1 MEDSLALTVV
11 PPFRLDFTVWALR
24 RRKTNIVDLWDG
36 SKYTRVIAYNGDD
49 PLKITIGQQGTI
61 NHPQLIVALQSKNGG
76 EEITAAN
83 VQKDVGRII
92 QKMLGLDR
100 DLTSFYTLAKN
111 NKDDLLVSLGQ
122 QYLGVKPPC
131 FPSIFETL
139 INAIACQQVTL
150 DLGILMLN
158 RLAENFG
165 VEFEDEDDDGGGD
178 GEATPLHAFPR
189 PEDLADVS
197 EQDLRKLGFS
207 RQKARAIRELAMICV
222 ADNNDNNEVQL
233 DNLGGMSNEQI
244 VEQLSAIRGIGRWSA
259 EYALL
264 RGFGRIDSFPGDD
277 IGAQNNLKQL
287 FHLDKK
293 PDYAEVKKLTS
304 RWHPY
309 EGLVYFHLLL
319 NKLRTRGII

>member
-1 MEDSLALTVV
+1 MEDSLFLPIV

-24 RRKTNIVDLWDG
+24 RRKTNVVDRWDG
-36 SKYTRVIAYNGDD
+36 SKYARVIVSNND
-49 PLKITIGQQGTI
+49 PVKITISQEGRI
-61 NHPQLIVALQSKNGG
+61 NEPQLVVALQSKKGG
-76 EEITAAN
+76 MTAVN
-83 VQKDVGRII
+83 VQEDAGRLV

-111 NKDDLLVSLGQ
+111 NKDDVLISLGQ
-122 QYLGVKPPC
+122 QFLGVKPPC

-150 DLGILMLN
+150 DCAILMLN
-158 RLAENFG
+158 RVAENFG
-165 VEFEDEDDDGGGD
+165 VEFDDGG
-178 GEATPLHAFPR
+178 TLLHAFPR
-189 PEDLADVS
+189 PEDLADVP
-197 EQDLRKLGFS
+197 EQELRELGFS
-207 RQKARAIRELAMICV
+207 RQKARAIRELAMIV
-222 ADNNDNNEVQL
+222 TNNEMQL
-233 DNLGGMSNEQI
+233 NNLGGMSNEQI

-264 RGFGRIDSFPGDD
+264 RGFGRIDTFPGDD
-277 IGAQNNLKQL
+277 IGAQNNLERL

-293 PDYAEVKKLTS
+293 PDYAEVKKLTF

-319 NKLRTRGII
+319 NKLQIRGII

>member
-24 RRKTNIVDLWDG
+24 RRKTNIVDRWDG
-36 SKYTRVIAYNGDD
+36 SKYARIIASNNG
-49 PLKITIGQQGTI
+49 PVKITISQEGTI
-61 NHPQLIVALQSKNGG
+61 NDPRLIVALQSKKGG
-76 EEITAAN
+76 GGMTTVN
-83 VQKDVGRII
+83 VQKDVGRLV

-100 DLTSFYTLAKN
+100 DLTSFYTLARN
-111 NKDDLLVSLGQ
+111 NKDDVLISLIQ
-122 QYLGVKPPC
+122 QFLGVKPPC

-165 VEFEDEDDDGGGD
+165 VDFDDGG
-178 GEATPLHAFPR
+178 TLLHAFPR
-189 PEDLADVS
+189 PEDLAEVS

-207 RQKARAIRELAMICV
+207 YQKARAIRELAMIVV
-222 ADNNDNNEVQL
+222 ADNEMQL
-233 DNLGGMSNEQI
+233 NNLGGMSNEQI
-244 VEQLSAIRGIGRWSA
+244 VEQLSSIRGIGRWSA

-264 RGFGRIDSFPGDD
+264 RGFGRIDTFPGDD
-277 IGAQNNLKQL
+277 IGAQNNLERL

-293 PDYAEVKKLTS
+293 PDYAEVKKLTF

-319 NKLRTRGII
+319 NKLQNRGII